1 MGSFDMDVDGAGMR
15 VTYDVPDPDKGELI
29 KFDGVEACDQD
40 FSGLEPKK
48 ILGVAESRFIRCSF
62 ERLRTPKVCFG
73 AGPTQSVYVECSF
86 DHSRFKANAPGNARF
101 ERCTF
106 RDVKIDYMIGQGLE
120 FIDCVF
126 TGQLKEVVFWGSVG
140 MDQLVG
146 AYGRETNEFT
156 GNDLSGATLIDT
168 GFRGGVDLTKN
179 ILPLGIGTLVAL
191 DGAETLARV
200 KRRVFEMPD
209 TPLREQA
216 MNMVKSNEMWLRG
229 TVTQEHLWMRRD
241 DRRNVM
247 KGQLVPARELL
258 FDLVKEESEALLGG
272 S

>member
-1 MGSFDMDVDGAGMR
+1 MNVDGVGMR

-29 KFDGVEACDQD
+29 RFDHVEASDQD
-40 FSGLEPKK
+40 FSGLRPKK
-48 ILGVAESRFIRCSF
+48 VLGVVESRFTRCSF
-62 ERLRTPKVCFG
+62 ERLRAPRVCFG
-73 AGPTQSVYVECSF
+73 AGGSQSVYVECSF

-106 RDVKIDYMIGQGLE
+106 RDVKIDYMIGDGLE

-140 MDQLVG
+140 MQKLAR
-146 AYGRETNEFT
+146 AYGRVTDEFT
-156 GNDLSGATLIDT
+156 GNDLSGADLIDC

-179 ILPLGIGTLVAL
+179 TLPPGIGTLVAL

-216 MNMVKSNEMWLRG
+216 MNLVKSNEMWLRG

-247 KGQLVPARELL
+247 KGKLVPARELL
-258 FDLVKEESEALLGG
+258 FDLVKEESEALLRG

>member
-40 FSGLEPKK
+40 FSGLKPKK

-62 ERLRTPKVCFG
+62 ERLRAPKVCFG

-120 FIDCVF
+120 FIDCIF
-126 TGQLKEVVFWGSVG
+126 TGRIKDVVFWGSVG
-140 MDQLVG
+140 MDLLVK
-146 AYGRETNEFT
+146 AYGRVTNEFT
-156 GNDLSGATLIDT
+156 GNDLSGADLIDC
-168 GFRGGVDLTKN
+168 GFRGGVDLTEN
-179 ILPLGIGTLVAL
+179 TLPLGTGTLVAL
-191 DGAETLARV
+191 DGAEALARV
-200 KRRVFEMPD
+200 KRRVLEMPES
-209 TPLREQA
+209 PLRERVE
-216 MNMVKSNEMWLRG
+216 NLVKADEMSMRMGRG
-229 TVTQEHLWMRRD
+229 QEHLWVRRD
-241 DRRNVM
+241 DTQRLM
-247 KGQLVPARELL
+247 KGQLVPAMELL

-272 S
+272 A

>member
-1 MGSFDMDVDGAGMR
+1 MDVDGVGMR

-40 FSGLEPKK
+40 FSGLKPKK
-48 ILGVAESRFIRCSF
+48 ILGVAESRFTRCSF
-62 ERLRTPKVCFG
+62 ERLRAPKVCFG

-126 TGQLKEVVFWGSVG
+126 SGQLREVVFWGSVG

-156 GNDLSGATLIDT
+156 GNDLSGADLVDT

-179 ILPLGIGTLVAL
+179 ILPLGSGTLVAL
-191 DGAETLARV
+191 DGPEALRRV
-200 KRRVFEMPD
+200 RQRVFEMPD
-209 TPLREQA
+209 SPLREQV
-216 MNMVKSNEMWLRG
+216 MNLVKASDMWLSG
-229 TVTQEHLWMRRD
+229 AVSQEHLWMRRSD
-241 DRRNVM
+241 NESLM
-247 KGQLVPARELL
+247 KGELVPATELL
-258 FDLVKEESEALLGG
+258 FDLVKDESEALLGG
-272 S
+272 A